1 MQIKLDNIHLQ
12 VLSNSSGINWGNNLH
27 VKTSS
32 IIKSNQGCGTISGDE
47 NILTIGTN
55 AVDDSD
61 LTDTNITSGLLTP
74 VKNDL
79 TLRP

>member
-1 MQIKLDNIHLQ
+1 MQIKLEKVQLQ
-12 VLSNSSGINWGNNLH
+12 IISNSSGINWGNNLQ

-55 AVDDSD
+55 TVDDSD
-61 LTDTNITSGLLTP
+61 ITDTNITFGLSTP
-74 VKNDL
+74 VKNDM